1 MGRGSVF
8 GGRHH
13 TDGKRISS
21 LLSCFSTYTELKKNR
36 LPSGLF
42 RADECALHR
51 LCSRKEKEKE
61 ENPCTSV
68 GQLWCRRSRR
78 KRGRPTCGKPRV
90 LKGKIGRI
98 TWYYSLS
105 LYFFSPFAS
114 LSSTPSGRNPISN
127 QASHWA
133 RKVERESLDLLLLLR
148 GGCLRAAPHR
158 CRVRWREHRTSK
170 DTRRGLHFDIIRPAV
185 KIVAALT
192 KTFAAASD
200 EIGLLA

>member
-105 LYFFSPFAS
+105 LLFFPLRFFVQHSVRTESNFQSGLS
-114 LSSTPSGRNPISN
+114 LSAES
-127 QASHWA
+127 
-133 RKVERESLDLLLLLR
+133 RKRKS
-148 GGCLRAAPHR
+148 
-158 CRVRWREHRTSK
+158 
-170 DTRRGLHFDIIRPAV
+170 RPA
-185 KIVAALT
+185 
-192 KTFAAASD
+192 AAATGRMSTCGSASMPCQVTWAPD
-200 EIGLLA
+200 IKRYAAGAPFRHH